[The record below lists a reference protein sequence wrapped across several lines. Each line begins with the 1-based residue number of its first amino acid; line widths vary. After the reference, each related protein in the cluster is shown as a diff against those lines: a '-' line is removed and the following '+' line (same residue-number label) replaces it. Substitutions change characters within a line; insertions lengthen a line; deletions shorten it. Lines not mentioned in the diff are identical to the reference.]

1 MKPGNIHFEDKSKSS
16 AAVTQTQFPLTL
28 SYACAVH
35 KVQRIRLS
43 KAVVSLNLC
52 KQKTFQP
59 GQLYVASSRI
69 ANFNELYLTRPY
81 NRALIKTNVAA
92 KMSMSD

>member
-1 MKPGNIHFEDKSKSS
+1 MKPGNIHFEDKNKSS

-43 KAVVSLNLC
+43 KAVAVSCL
-52 KQKTFQP
+52 KQQ
-59 GQLYVASSRI
+59 
-69 ANFNELYLTRPY
+69 
-81 NRALIKTNVAA
+81 
-92 KMSMSD
+92 